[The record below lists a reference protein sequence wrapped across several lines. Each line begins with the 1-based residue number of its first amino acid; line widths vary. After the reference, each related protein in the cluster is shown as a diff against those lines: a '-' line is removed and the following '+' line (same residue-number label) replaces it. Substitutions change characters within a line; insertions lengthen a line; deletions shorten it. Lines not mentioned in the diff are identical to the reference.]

1 MKKDNRKRGAKEF
14 REEALYRLKERFE
27 NENEGE
33 IFDASGEPVITPLLK
48 SADGGIERI
57 LEAMRAYDDDDAREF
72 IELYDSLTKKDRQYL
87 SLEEIAV
94 ASGIG
99 SLRLAE
105 IAQSAM
111 IMHGQLTTKLLLA
124 SNMSKIVNTSI
135 KQALTPKGLADREM
149 MLKAGGVLP
158 VPKGAQIA
166 IQTNVSEGRSETKT
180 IEGTVPTYLSSS
192 ERLKAIH
199 DAVEVRRLPVPA
211 SPPIEKGGII
221 DVLHQNVAEVI
232 RDSGGD

>member
-1 MKKDNRKRGAKEF
+1 MPRKSNPKRGAKEF

-27 NENEGE
+27 NDSDGE
-33 IFDASGEPVITPLLK
+33 LFDPTMEPIITPLLK
-48 SADGGIERI
+48 AAEGGIDRI
-57 LEAMRAYDDDDAREF
+57 LEALRAYDDEDAREF
-72 IELYDSLTKKDRQYL
+72 VTLYDSLSGKDREYL
-87 SLEEIAV
+87 TLEEISV

-135 KQALTPKGLADREM
+135 QQALSPKGTFDREM

-158 VPKGAQIA
+158 VPKGATIA
-166 IQTNVSEGRSETKT
+166 IQNNVTPSEKADSK
-180 IEGTVPTYLSSS
+180 VVDAPAYLTSS

-211 SPPIEKGGII
+211 SPPVEKGGII
-221 DVLHQNVAEVI
+221 DALHHQVAEVI
-232 RDSGGD
+232 REVGGD